1 MDILSV
7 MFSQQTRKIGAIVP
21 SVIISE
27 THTDT
32 SNITD
37 YPVQQG
43 VTISDH
49 VYDNPS
55 EVRMELG
62 FAGGGSLLDVVDT
75 TKVFDISTGLSLG
88 DSPRAVYQQLLD
100 LRASHKPFDVATGKR
115 LYKNMLIKD
124 MTITTDKTSENVL
137 SVILNL
143 REIIIVETSTE
154 QAAPA
159 ENMKHPEDTAPVIN
173 VGTKVTVKPSL
184 PRVIL
189 DYIIERGKKWLG
201 L

>member
-37 YPVQQG
+37 HPVQQG

-49 VYDNPS
+49 AYDSPS

-62 FAGGGSLLDVVDT
+62 FAGGGSLLDVIDT
-75 TKVFDISTGLSLG
+75 TKVFDIATGLSLG
-88 DSPRAVYQQLLD
+88 TSPRAVYQQLLD

>member
-37 YPVQQG
+37 HPVQQG
-43 VTISDH
+43 ATISDH
-49 VYDNPS
+49 AYDSPS

-62 FAGGGSLLDVVDT
+62 FAGGGSLLDAIDT
-75 TKVFDISTGLSLG
+75 TKVFDISSGLSLG

-115 LYKNMLIKD
+115 LYKNMLIRD
-124 MTITTDKTSENVL
+124 ITVTTDKTSENVL

-159 ENMKHPEDTAPVIN
+159 ENMEHPEDTAPVIN

>member
-37 YPVQQG
+37 HPVQQG

-49 VYDNPS
+49 AYDSPS

-62 FAGGGSLLDVVDT
+62 FAGGGSLLDVIDT
-75 TKVFDISTGLSLG
+75 TKVFDIATGLSLG
-88 DSPRAVYQQLLD
+88 TSPRAVYQQLLD
-100 LRASHKPFDVATGKR
+100 LRASHKPFDVVTGKR

>member
-37 YPVQQG
+37 HPVQQG

-49 VYDNPS
+49 AYDSPS

-62 FAGGGSLLDVVDT
+62 FAGGGSLLDVIDT

>member
-37 YPVQQG
+37 HPVQQG

-49 VYDNPS
+49 IYDSPS

-62 FAGGGSLLDVVDT
+62 FSGGGSLLDIMDT

-88 DSPRAVYQQLLD
+88 TSPRAVYQQLLD
-100 LRASHKPFDVATGKR
+100 LRASHKPFDVVTGKR

-124 MTITTDKTSENVL
+124 MTVTTDKTSENVL

-143 REIIIVETSTE
+143 REIIIVETSEE

>member
-37 YPVQQG
+37 HPVQQG

-49 VYDNPS
+49 AYDSPS

-62 FAGGGSLLDVVDT
+62 FAGGGSLLDVIDT
-75 TKVFDISTGLSLG
+75 TKVFDIATGLSLG
-88 DSPRAVYQQLLD
+88 TSPHAVYQQLLD
-100 LRASHKPFDVATGKR
+100 LRASHKPFDVVTGKR